1 MKNKLVFFTLAAILS
16 VGMLSVASAAFSDVS
31 LSTQYADAI
40 NYAETNSIV
49 SGYPDGSFKPLN
61 RINRAEFTKIIVG
74 AATGYNPSQDPSGY
88 DIYALVGVG
97 FSDAVSGEW
106 YIPYLRKALSE
117 QIISGYPDGTFK
129 PANDINFAEAAKI
142 IVNGF
147 GYQTA
152 TDPIWYKPYVDKLAD
167 LKAIPDTITGFDYKI
182 NRGEMVEIIYRI
194 KANITTK
201 TSKDYPSLGG
211 TTGGTG
217 GGTQTSGTAP
227 KVGTCQIFPADNPW
241 NTDISAY
248 PVDSNSANYIANIGS
263 NEYLHPDFGGN
274 GAYGIPFNVVGANQA
289 KVPLLSI
296 DYADESDPG
305 PYPIPADAK
314 IENGSDAH
322 VLVVDQDNCK
332 LYELYAAEKVQ
343 GGWNAG
349 SAAIFDLTS
358 NALRPDGW
366 TSADAAGLPIF
377 PGLVRYDEVAAGS
390 VNHAIRFTVNQSQ
403 KGYIHPATH
412 FASSSTDPN
421 RPPMGL
427 RLRMKADY
435 DISGLHGQ
443 ARVIAEA
450 FKKYGM
456 ILADNGSDWYFTGA
470 ADPRW
475 DDEDLNQLKTIPG
488 NAFEVVQTGSIQH

>member
-1 MKNKLVFFTLAAILS
+1 M
-16 VGMLSVASAAFSDVS
+16 
-31 LSTQYADAI
+31 
-40 NYAETNSIV
+40 
-49 SGYPDGSFKPLN
+49 
-61 RINRAEFTKIIVG
+61 
-74 AATGYNPSQDPSGY
+74 
-88 DIYALVGVG
+88 
-97 FSDAVSGEW
+97 
-106 YIPYLRKALSE
+106 
-117 QIISGYPDGTFK
+117 
-129 PANDINFAEAAKI
+129 
-142 IVNGF
+142 
-147 GYQTA
+147 
-152 TDPIWYKPYVDKLAD
+152 
-167 LKAIPDTITGFDYKI
+167 KAIPDTITSFDSRI
-182 NRGEMVEIIYRI
+182 NRGEMVEMIYRI

-201 TSKDYPSLGG
+201 TSKDYTSLGG
-211 TTGGTG
+211 STGGTG
-217 GGTQTSGTAP
+217 GGTQSSTAP
-227 KVGTCQIFPADNPW
+227 KIGSCQIFPADNPW

-248 PVDSNSANYIANIGS
+248 PVDNNSTNYIANIGAG
-263 NEYLHPDFGGN
+263 EYLHPDFGGN
-274 GAYGIPFNVVGANQA
+274 GEYGIPYNVVVAGQA
-289 KVPLLSI
+289 MVPLLSI

-322 VLVVDQDNCK
+322 VLVVDSDNCK

-358 NALRPDGW
+358 NALRPEGW

-412 FASSSTDPN
+412 FASSSTDSN

-427 RLRMKADY
+427 RLRMKAGY

-475 DDEDLNQLKTIPG
+475 DDEDLNQLKGIPG
-488 NAFEVVQTGSIQH
+488 SAFEVVQTGTIRQ